1 MDELL
6 CIRTSKF
13 EVWETDFYNI
23 FNNSVFNRE
32 NKGKALLNC
41 GRYGARAEKKTK
53 EKSFLKGRILL
64 NVIKQ
69 WVVIRSMQSQNVNN
83 SLKLADMIN

>member
-6 CIRTSKF
+6 RIRTSKF

-41 GRYGARAEKKTK
+41 VRYGVKEEKKRK
-53 EKSFLKGRILL
+53 RKVFWKVEYSLMLL
-64 NVIKQ
+64 N
-69 WVVIRSMQSQNVNN
+69 NG
-83 SLKLADMIN
+83 

>member
-1 MDELL
+1 M
-6 CIRTSKF
+6 
-13 EVWETDFYNI
+13 
-23 FNNSVFNRE
+23 
-32 NKGKALLNC
+32 LNC
-41 GRYGARAEKKTK
+41 GRYGARAEKKMK
-53 EKSFLKGRILL
+53 EKSFLKGRILF

>member
-1 MDELL
+1 MGELL
-6 CIRTSKF
+6 RIRTRKF
-13 EVWETDFYNI
+13 EVWEREFYNI
-23 FNNSVFNRE
+23 FNNSVLNRE
-32 NKGKALLNC
+32 NKGKTLLNC
-41 GRYGARAEKKTK
+41 GRYGARVEKITK
-53 EKSFLKGRILL
+53 EESFLKGRILF

>member
-6 CIRTSKF
+6 RIRTSKF

-23 FNNSVFNRE
+23 FNHSVFNRE

-41 GRYGARAEKKTK
+41 GRYGVRAEKKNER
-53 EKSFLKGRILL
+53 EKFSER
-64 NVIKQ
+64 
-69 WVVIRSMQSQNVNN
+69 
-83 SLKLADMIN
+83 

>member
-1 MDELL
+1 MGELL
-6 CIRTSKF
+6 RIRTRKF
-13 EVWETDFYNI
+13 EVWEREFYNI
-23 FNNSVFNRE
+23 FNNSVLNRE
-32 NKGKALLNC
+32 NKGKTLLNC
-41 GRYGARAEKKTK
+41 GRYRARVEKITK
-53 EKSFLKGRILL
+53 EESFLKGRILF